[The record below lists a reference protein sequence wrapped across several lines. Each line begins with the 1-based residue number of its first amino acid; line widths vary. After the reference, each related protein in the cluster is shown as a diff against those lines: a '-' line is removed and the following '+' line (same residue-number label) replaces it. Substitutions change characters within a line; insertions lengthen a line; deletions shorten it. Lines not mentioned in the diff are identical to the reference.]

1 MLSMVSVAF
10 ERMGL
15 SDARACIPTTWQ
27 TMILEPSGFGGWKPS
42 TSILSTCL
50 MLHSISLVFGSRSLS
65 GGDHI
70 AQEAHTQTHKQL
82 HLRLDLRSVT
92 SIGAAKLVCAA
103 GHMTKFTT
111 RLRYANKMFATI
123 NTKVQLSNHAF
134 IQTSTRKK
142 MGIVIYAKMLE
153 KQAVRRRGRAS
164 EMNGEAHLY
173 SQPSFARPLSFTK

>member
-92 SIGAAKLVCAA
+92 SIGAAKLVCVA

-123 NTKVQLSNHAF
+123 NTKVQLRNHAF

-142 MGIVIYAKMLE
+142 IGYRHICQDARKASGTPPRKSIGDEWRSALVLATLL
-153 KQAVRRRGRAS
+153 RA
-164 EMNGEAHLY
+164 
-173 SQPSFARPLSFTK
+173 TT